1 MWKKTVA
8 VIVLVSI
15 LIGGGIYWFTYTKEL
30 TAPVSEAINAIPGNA
45 AVIVESKNIRDVWKK
60 LSQTSV
66 WWQDL
71 LGAEFFSA
79 LHKDV
84 GFIDSVIAKES
95 AVVSLLSNHSMFISA
110 HVSGAT
116 TFDFL
121 YVYSLPNLTH
131 QPQVKSFFQKINNN
145 QIPVERMYSG
155 ATITTVYVGNRDSMH
170 YALVDGI
177 LMMSG
182 KETLVEDAIR
192 QLKSGVS
199 LVKDK
204 NFSRILTT
212 AGQNVDAN
220 IYVNYKNVPGILSH
234 FMDASFIR
242 DVNAAPDF
250 ADCSAWDV
258 YVKTDAVLLSGFTQA
273 KDSSGKFLNIFR
285 KQAPQDILLTRIVP
299 AKTSLLLFL
308 GISNSKLYHRDYK
321 NYLSATQQLK
331 LQAMEQYMNG
341 VESKYGISLEE
352 YVIEWISNEM
362 ALVVTEPASPDFT
375 NNTYAVLHSDN
386 VEESVRKLNE
396 LGAVISNSTGK
407 GAGDDTDSEVKQGK
421 GSTVEYRNH
430 TIGYV
435 NLPQLLP
442 QMLGWP
448 FKKIYNTYFTSVRD
462 YVVFGN
468 NVEALQN
475 FIDDY
480 ENNKVLDS
488 DKNYRLFSENVS
500 NEANVYLYSSLAR
513 SANIYSAFLKADLS
527 KALEGKRDVLYKFQ
541 AAAFQFTINKA
552 NNLFYSSAY
561 LKHNPS
567 YKQESGTLWE
577 QQLDTTL
584 SSKPYIVINH
594 NTQTREIVVQ
604 DDANKLYLIS
614 NTGKILWTKQLPE
627 KIISDI
633 KQVDALKN
641 DKLQLLFNTKNAI
654 YVFDRNGKELRGFPI
669 KLESPATNAVS
680 VFDYENNRDYRVFV
694 ACENKKIRCFKLN
707 GEEVTGFKFGGTDAT
722 VRIPVRYEKI
732 DGKDHLLAVDESGRV
747 YVLNRQ
753 GEVLVQMKERLP
765 ERCNDFYIEE
775 GKDYGKTLIMAA
787 DTTGLITKISFAGN
801 IETMKIKRF
810 DSPAFFAYRDINND
824 NSKEYVFVSGNEL
837 SVFSQNETRVFNY
850 GFKDAVNQAP
860 LFFDFPDGS
869 TKIGVTLEKNNELYL
884 FNEIGSVYPL
894 FPVTGK
900 TLFSIGDLN
909 NDGTFM
915 LITGSAE
922 KSIYVYQLSASQMVT
937 R

>member
-1 MWKKTVA
+1 MKKISVGVLVA
-8 VIVLVSI
+8 V
-15 LIGGGIYWFTYTKEL
+15 LIAGGVYWFTYTKEL
-30 TAPVSEAINAIPGNA
+30 TTPVSGAINAIPGNA
-45 AVIVESKNIRDVWKK
+45 AVIVESKNISDTWKK

-71 LGAEFFSA
+71 LGAELFSA
-79 LHKDV
+79 LHADA
-84 GFIDSVIAKES
+84 GYIDSIIAKEP
-95 AVVSLLSNHSMFISA
+95 AIAALLKNHSVFISA

-121 YVYSLPNLTH
+121 YVYSLPNLTY
-131 QPQVKSFFQKINNN
+131 QPQVKSFFQKINTNRT
-145 QIPVERMYSG
+145 PAGRMYSG
-155 ATITTVYVGNRDSMH
+155 AAITTVYVGSGDSIS
-170 YALVDGI
+170 YAFVDGI

-182 KETLVEDAIR
+182 KGTLVEDAVR

-199 LVKDK
+199 LLKDK
-204 NFSRILTT
+204 NFDRILTT

-234 FMDASFIR
+234 YTDASLIR
-242 DVNAAPDF
+242 DVNAVPDF

-258 YVKTDAVLLSGFTQA
+258 HIKPDALLLTGFTQA
-273 KDSSGKFLNIFR
+273 KDSSAKFLNVFR
-285 KQAPQDILLTRIVP
+285 KQAPQDILFTRVAP
-299 AKTSLLLFL
+299 AKTSLFLFL

-341 VESKYGISLEE
+341 VESKYGVSLEE
-352 YVIEWISNEM
+352 YVTEWISNEM
-362 ALVVTEPASPDFT
+362 ALVVTEPTSTDFK

-386 VEESVRKLNE
+386 VEESVRKLTE

-407 GAGDDTDSEVKQGK
+407 NAGEDAGSEAKQRK
-421 GSTVEYRNH
+421 ESTVDYRNH
-430 TIGYV
+430 AIGYV

-442 QMLGWP
+442 QLFGWP

-468 NVEALQN
+468 SVEALQN
-475 FIDDY
+475 FIDDF
-480 ENNKVLDS
+480 ENNKVLAN
-488 DKNYRLFSENVS
+488 DKNYRLFAENVS
-500 NEANVYLYSSLAR
+500 NEANIYLYSSLAR
-513 SANIYSAFLKADLS
+513 SANTYAAFLKADLS
-527 KALEGKRDVLYKFQ
+527 KALEEKRDILYKFQ
-541 AAAFQFTINKA
+541 AAAFQFTINKT

-584 SSKPYIVINH
+584 SSKPYIVVNH
-594 NTQTREIVVQ
+594 TTQTKEIVVQ

-633 KQVDALKN
+633 RQVDALKN
-641 DKLQLLFNTKNAI
+641 DKLQLLFNTKNAV
-654 YVFDRNGKELRGFPI
+654 YVYDRNGKDLRGFPI
-669 KLESPATNAVS
+669 KLESPASNAVS

-707 GEEVTGFKFGGTDAT
+707 GEEVTGFKFGGTDA
-722 VRIPVRYEKI
+722 VVKIPVRYEKI
-732 DGKDHLLAVDESGRV
+732 EGKDHLLAVDEGGKV

-753 GEVLVQMKERLP
+753 GEVLVEMKERLP
-765 ERCNDFYIEE
+765 EKCNGFYVEG
-775 GKDYGKTLIMAA
+775 GKDYGKTVIMAA
-787 DTTGLITKISFAGN
+787 DTTGLITKVSFAGT
-801 IETMKIKRF
+801 IETLKIKRF
-810 DSPAFFAYRDINND
+810 DSPVFFTYKDINND
-824 NSKEYVFVSGNEL
+824 NSKEYVFVSGNGL
-837 SVFSQNETRVFNY
+837 SVFSQNESPLFTY
-850 GFKDAVNQAP
+850 EFKEAVNHAP
-860 LFFDFPDGS
+860 LFFDFPDG
-869 TKIGVTLEKNNELYL
+869 TAKIGVALQQHNELYL
-884 FNEIGSVYPL
+884 FNETGGVYTL
-894 FPVTGK
+894 FPVAGK

-909 NDGTFM
+909 NNGTFM
-915 LITGSAE
+915 LVTGSAQ
-922 KSIYVYQLSASQMVT
+922 KSIYVYQLSSGYTAAQ
-937 R
+937 